1 MKQKEYQSKVAIE
14 KEKVNLKKQE
24 IASKER
30 MKQMEIS
37 RDLANQKNDILVA
50 KENAKGRNK
59 K

>member
-1 MKQKEYQSKVAIE
+1 
-14 KEKVNLKKQE
+14 
-24 IASKER
+24 
-30 MKQMEIS
+30 MEIS